1 MTKKKSRKRRPSK
14 SKIRKSRKVHMRRKN
29 GLKKT
34 KNRNRNRSNSIHRNK
49 RYKPLYMSTIEKLA
63 GSPNNSESGEWSDMF
78 NDMLKKV
85 GLYRPDRRDREMI
98 DYSKIDRAKLSKKMQ
113 LALRDTDP
121 DHHEKLR
128 FLKDAKLRSLPTTKS
143 KSKSKS
149 NSKSRS
155 KSPKPV
161 SRLRATAKEFIPKA
175 NNRPIHYL
183 NNQRYLNNQSIE
195 DNQGYLDNQDKYGIG
210 EFLYI

>member
-1 MTKKKSRKRRPSK
+1 MAKKKSIKRRPHK
-14 SKIRKSRKVHMRRKN
+14 SKIRKSRKVHMRKKN
-29 GLKKT
+29 GLKKN
-34 KNRNRNRSNSIHRNK
+34 KNRNKNRNRSNSLHHNK
-49 RYKPLYMSTIEKLA
+49 RYKPLYMSTIENLA

-78 NDMLKKV
+78 NNMLKKV
-85 GLYRPDRRDREMI
+85 GLYRPDKRDREMI

-143 KSKSKS
+143 KSKLKS

-175 NNRPIHYL
+175 NINTRPMS
-183 NNQRYLNNQSIE
+183 YLNNQSNE
-195 DNQGYLDNQDKYGIG
+195 DNQRYLDNQDKYGIRN
-210 EFLYI
+210 FLYI

>member
-1 MTKKKSRKRRPSK
+1 MTKKKSRKRQPSK

-161 SRLRATAKEFIPKA
+161 SRLRATAKEFIP
-175 NNRPIHYL
+175 NTNTRHIPYL

>member
-1 MTKKKSRKRRPSK
+1 MAKKKSRKGRPHK
-14 SKIRKSRKVHMRRKN
+14 SKIRKSIKAHMRKKT

-34 KNRNRNRSNSIHRNK
+34 KNRNRYRNRYRNRSNSLHHNK
-49 RYKPLYMSTIEKLA
+49 RYKPLYMSTIENLA

-78 NDMLKKV
+78 NNMLKKV
-85 GLYRPDRRDREMI
+85 GLYRPDKRDREMI

-128 FLKDAKLRSLPTTKS
+128 FLKDAKLRTLPRTKS
-143 KSKSKS
+143 K
-149 NSKSRS
+149 SKSRS

-175 NNRPIHYL
+175 NINTRPMS
-183 NNQRYLNNQSIE
+183 YLNNQSNE
-195 DNQGYLDNQDKYGIG
+195 DNQGYLDNQDKYGIRN
-210 EFLYI
+210 FLYI